1 MVRMQ
6 QGPPLECGAEGGGKT
21 TPGDVAA
28 QFVAAIRAGAEA
40 LSSLLTEDASFNALN
55 VEIKGREDVIGRLLD
70 EATGRVYRQAEI
82 VDAVTNG
89 DAVQLTLRMPSTA
102 PHPGNVLL
110 LRCRGS
116 VICRIEQQ
124 TLLPMRP
131 APTTPLRLT
140 AEVREAVNGAL
151 AGQRPML
158 FAYVDANDQPVL
170 SFRGSTQVFS
180 DTQLA
185 LWVRNAGG
193 GLLAAIERNPK
204 VALMYRDEDRK
215 ATFQFQGRAWIAT
228 EEEDRRRI
236 FAGAAKVE
244 QDHDFARLGVAVV
257 IDLDKVEGYAG
268 LTSAGQVGRV
278 NMRRA

>member
-6 QGPPLECGAEGGGKT
+6 QGPPLERGAEGGGKT

-40 LSSLLTEDASFNALN
+40 LSSLLTEEASFNALN
-55 VEIKGREDVIGRLLD
+55 VEIKGREGVIGRLLD
-70 EATGRVYRQAEI
+70 EATGRVFRQAET

-89 DAVQLTLRMPSTA
+89 DAVQLTLRMPPTA

-131 APTTPLRLT
+131 APTTPLQLT

-204 VALMYRDEDRK
+204 VALIAMRTGKRPSSSRG
-215 ATFQFQGRAWIAT
+215 GRGSPSTRRTDAGSSRERPRSSRITISPAWAWPWSSIST
-228 EEEDRRRI
+228 RW
-236 FAGAAKVE
+236 KVMP
-244 QDHDFARLGVAVV
+244 G
-257 IDLDKVEGYAG
+257 
-268 LTSAGQVGRV
+268 
-278 NMRRA
+278 